1 MRLSTKATKMKYVIE
16 YLEICK
22 KLNDL
27 GFDLDDATIKKLF
40 PKQFKKFKRVRK
52 EVIK

>member
-1 MRLSTKATKMKYVIE
+1 MRLSTKATKIKYAME

-27 GFDLDDATIKKLF
+27 GFDMNDATIKKLF
-40 PKQFKKFKRVRK
+40 PKQFKKYKRVRN
-52 EVIK
+52 EVIE